1 MLEVIVR
8 LTGDCPLIDP
18 KIVDQ
23 VINLYLKNNV
33 SFASNIEPPTYPD
46 GLDVEV
52 FSFKELR
59 NANRHAKSKFDKEHV
74 TPFIKY
80 KKNIK
85 KINKTFRLD
94 LSKIRTHS

>member
-1 MLEVIVR
+1 MARKFKAETVIVR

-85 KINKTFRLD
+85 RSIKLFV
-94 LSKIRTHS
+94 